1 MEFKPLGDTAV
12 TLPEI
17 GLGTWAY
24 RGGVEPIRR
33 SVELGGFH
41 IDTAE
46 AYSTEDVVGEA
57 VKGIRD
63 RVFLATKVS
72 PSHFRHDD
80 LIRAAD
86 NSLRRLQ
93 TDYIDLYQLHWP
105 NASVPI
111 EETMAAIEE
120 LVDAGKVRF
129 IGVSNFSAAQIRE
142 AQAAMSKHRIV
153 SNQVRYSLVAR
164 DIESGLLPYC
174 QENRITVI
182 AYSPLAR
189 GIYTLRARD
198 RHGAL
203 ARVARETGRTDA
215 QVALNWCV
223 SKDSVVAIPKT
234 NSVERVEENCAA
246 SGWRLSE
253 GQVRLLDE
261 SFS

>member
-24 RGGVEPIRR
+24 RGGAEPIRR

-41 IDTAE
+41 VDTAE
-46 AYSTEDVVGEA
+46 AYSTEDAVGEA

-86 NSLRRLQ
+86 SSLRRLQ

-111 EETMAAIEE
+111 GETMAAMEE

-129 IGVSNFSAAQIRE
+129 IGVMPR
-142 AQAAMSKHRIV
+142 
-153 SNQVRYSLVAR
+153 SL
-164 DIESGLLPYC
+164 
-174 QENRITVI
+174 
-182 AYSPLAR
+182 
-189 GIYTLRARD
+189 
-198 RHGAL
+198 
-203 ARVARETGRTDA
+203 
-215 QVALNWCV
+215 
-223 SKDSVVAIPKT
+223 
-234 NSVERVEENCAA
+234 
-246 SGWRLSE
+246 
-253 GQVRLLDE
+253 
-261 SFS
+261 